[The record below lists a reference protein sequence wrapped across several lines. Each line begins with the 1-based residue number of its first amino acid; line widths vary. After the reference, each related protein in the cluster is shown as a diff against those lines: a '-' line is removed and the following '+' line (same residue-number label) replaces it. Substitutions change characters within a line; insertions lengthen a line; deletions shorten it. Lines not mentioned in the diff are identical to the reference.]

1 LPAAEASAVPGRERL
16 AAIVREAGEVALRM
30 FGGPLRS
37 WTKGGTSPV
46 CEADIAVNDF
56 LRSTLTRA
64 APDCGWLSEESE
76 HDAARL
82 AAARVW
88 VVDPIDGTRAY
99 MAGKPEWAVSV
110 ALVENRRPVAAALFA
125 PALDSLFLAEAGQG
139 ATLNGMPLAA
149 REPAQLAG
157 LRVAGPKTVLQ
168 RIAAL
173 DSAIVEP
180 RVPSLALRIA
190 RVAQGRYDAAFASDN
205 SHDWDLA
212 AADLLVHEAGG
223 AVTDFAGTCLT
234 YNKPEP
240 VHGAVI
246 AAGRDCHRAL
256 LAQARTSR
264 AEHA

>member
-1 LPAAEASAVPGRERL
+1 
-16 AAIVREAGEVALRM
+16 
-30 FGGPLRS
+30 
-37 WTKGGTSPV
+37 
-46 CEADIAVNDF
+46 
-56 LRSTLTRA
+56 
-64 APDCGWLSEESE
+64 
-76 HDAARL
+76 
-82 AAARVW
+82 
-88 VVDPIDGTRAY
+88 

-110 ALVENRRPVAAALFA
+110 ALVENARPVAAALFA
-125 PALDSLFLAEAGQG
+125 PALDSLFLAEAGRG
-139 ATLNGMPLAA
+139 ATLNGAPLTA
-149 REPAQLAG
+149 RDPAQLAG
-157 LRVAGPKTVLQ
+157 LRVAGPKSVLQ

-173 DSAIVEP
+173 DSAVVEP

-223 AVTDFAGTCLT
+223 AVTDFAGICLT

-256 LAQARTSR
+256 LAQAQPSR
-264 AEHA
+264 AERA